1 MPKFTLLEYRNVQS
15 VGNHP
20 IKIQLDR
27 NPTTVIGGQ
36 NGTGKSTM
44 GFALTY
50 GLYGRFPNGAK
61 LADAINSVNK
71 KNLLVKV
78 WFEERGDEYLVVRG
92 EKPKKFEIYKN
103 DEMLDQSANA
113 RDQQKILD
121 SILGMDFSMFT
132 QLVMLNKEQY
142 EPFMQLPLAG
152 RRKIVE
158 TILGIGIFGY
168 MNDVVKEKI
177 KSNQA
182 EMATVETNYQV
193 EQSKYDSQLKLI
205 EQIEQ
210 SMQEQSQSILDEI
223 ESDKKAMEKLSEEIA
238 EHGEKL
244 EALDD
249 PTEQINSIN
258 KQIVELRTFAI
269 SFKNKIQTAEKHKT
283 FFESNDICPTCS
295 QSITDDL
302 KQSKVHEC
310 QSEIDQT
317 VDAQTQLDAKLEE
330 LTTSL
335 SELQNLEN
343 RRSEIKSEIKLL
355 IREYDLYK
363 KSVKS
368 KQDKLDAPKNDS
380 KLTEAQDQLDTINQK
395 IESLREQSD
404 ELKQQAQLLER
415 MRVTLKDDGVKSVIV
430 KEYINL
436 INKKVNEYL
445 QSMGFYINIVLD
457 ENFKESFKALHKEN
471 FTMSNLSTG
480 QKTRVN
486 LAIWLALLE
495 VGSIKNSVV
504 SNILFIDEILE
515 AMDATGVEDFMK
527 LCREMLSDKNIFVVT
542 QRFDEFKDYFRSSI
556 KFKLNEGF
564 TEMGSE

>member
-1 MPKFTLLEYRNVQS
+1 MPKFTSLEYKNVQS

-20 IKIQLDR
+20 IKIQMDR
-27 NPTTVIGGQ
+27 NPTTVIGGE

-50 GLYGRFPNGAK
+50 ALYGKFPNGTK
-61 LADAINSVNK
+61 LGDAINSVNK

-78 WFEERGDEYLVVRG
+78 WFTERGDDYLVVRG

-103 DEMLDQSANA
+103 DDMIDQSASS
-113 RDQQKILD
+113 RDQQKLLD
-121 SILGMDFSMFT
+121 AILGMDYNMFT

-182 EMATVETNYQV
+182 ESTTVETNYRL

-210 SMQEQSQSILDEI
+210 SLKDQSQSILDEI
-223 ESDKKAMEKLSEEIA
+223 EADKTQMDRLSKEI
-238 EHGEKL
+238 
-244 EALDD
+244 
-249 PTEQINSIN
+249 TEQGDALESVNDPSEQIKSIN
-258 KQIVELRTFAI
+258 KQISELKTFAI
-269 SFKNKIQTAEKHKT
+269 SFKNKIQTSEKHKT

-302 KQSKVHEC
+302 KQTKVHEC

-317 VDAQTQLDAKLEE
+317 VNAQSQLDLKLEE
-330 LTTSL
+330 LSTSL
-335 SELQNLEN
+335 SELQSFEDK
-343 RRSEIKSEIKLL
+343 RSEIKSEIKLL

-363 KSVKS
+363 NSVKN
-368 KQDKLDAPKNDS
+368 KQAKLDAPKNDS
-380 KLTEAQDQLDTINQK
+380 KLTSEQEQLDTINQK

-404 ELKQQAQLLER
+404 TLKEQSQLLER

-445 QSMGFYINIVLD
+445 RAMGFYINIVLD

-495 VGSIKNSVV
+495 VASIKNSVV
-504 SNILFIDEILE
+504 SNVLFIDEVLE
-515 AMDATGVEDFMK
+515 NLDATGAEDFMK
-527 LCREMLSDKNIFVVT
+527 LCNEMLGDKNVFVVT